1 MGKGN
6 EEARR
11 GQEED
16 VPMKSYGIDPV
27 DRCAPPICYEEHS
40 ITLDCGHGRNGG
52 GVLIYKSSNHK
63 QEKENDKD
71 ANSNRAVSE
80 AV

>member
-1 MGKGN
+1 
-6 EEARR
+6 
-11 GQEED
+11 
-16 VPMKSYGIDPV
+16 MKSYGIDPV

-52 GVLIYKSSNHK
+52 GVLIYKKLTSNNK